1 MSSFVATGTFV
12 IDSWEQDEPYDDA
25 EGARLTRAHV
35 VKSFAGDVAGT
46 SRAELMMVNTQQEGS
61 DAYVAVERFS
71 GSVHGKEGTFVL
83 QHSAVRSGDDAT
95 LVWAIVPDSGTAA
108 LRTIRGTGTIAVD
121 AQGGHSYTLEYEL
134 D

>member
-1 MSSFVATGTFV
+1 MSHTVAGGTFV
-12 IDSWEQDEPYDDA
+12 IDSWEQDEAYDDA

-35 VKSFAGDVAGT
+35 AKSFTGDVVGT
-46 SRAELMMVNTQQEGS
+46 SHAELMMVNTQQAGS
-61 DAYVAVERFS
+61 DAYVAIERFV
-71 GSVHGKEGTFVL
+71 GTVFGKEGSFVL

-95 LVWAIVPDSGTAA
+95 LAWAIVPDSGTRA

-121 AQGGHSYTLEYEL
+121 DQGGHSYTLDYEL